1 MRWSNHLFFFT
12 TNKNVLRA
20 LKDEQKRLHC
30 QFRKENKELRELEM
44 RIDSMNIQ
52 VHEPLSVGE
61 GKSVCGHCHHL
72 RHQKPST
79 EIPFFC
85 VIILEHLEM
94 SWIIDRG
101 MVVCLFQMFP
111 RFQFQQMKT
120 PCLYP
125 SGLHFGSVQT
135 PQTNVQQV
143 VTPSKS

>member
-12 TNKNVLRA
+12 TSVLRA
-20 LKDEQKRLHC
+20 FKDEQKRLHC

-44 RIDSMNIQ
+44 RIDSINIQ
-52 VHEPLSVGE
+52 VHEPLPVGE
-61 GKSVCGHCHHL
+61 GKSVCAHCHHL
-72 RHQKPST
+72 RHRKPST
-79 EIPFFC
+79 EIPFFR
-85 VIILEHLEM
+85 VVILEHPEM
-94 SWIIDRG
+94 SWIIHRG

-125 SGLHFGSVQT
+125 SGRHFGSVQT
-135 PQTNVQQV
+135 SQTNVQQV